1 MECQYPNR
9 NGRQG
14 YKHGC
19 RCLRCKIGNQSKD
32 TKYRNGNGAAK
43 CRLHDRMNC
52 KLKCADKRAR
62 KYGVMCSGFPRKLMY
77 VIYRNCPPG
86 WSVDHIIPMS
96 KGGSHH
102 PMNIQYMTLK
112 ENLQKGARGFWLETP
127 GTAMQWWDVL
137 KVDQ

>member
-19 RCLRCKIGNQSKD
+19 RCPKCKTGNQSKSKRD
-32 TKYRNGNGAAK
+32 NQR
-43 CRLHDRMNC
+43 NC
-52 KLKCADKRAR
+52 KLQCADKRAR
-62 KYGVMCSGFPRKLMY
+62 KYGVMCRGFPRKLMY

-86 WSVDHIIPMS
+86 WSIDHIIPMS
-96 KGGSHH
+96 KGGIHH

-112 ENLQKGARGFWLETP
+112 ENVQKGARVFWLETP

-137 KVDQ
+137 KVEQ